1 MLIKQDKDIESLSWL
16 GEGALTV
23 LSSLILA
30 TVKREER
37 SSFTYTE
44 IKRQRKGCYHYLYD
58 SFSNNRE

>member
-16 GEGALTV
+16 GEGVLTV

-30 TVKREER
+30 TEKRER

-44 IKRQRKGCYHYLYD
+44 IKRQGKGYYHYFYD